1 MDLFAKG
8 ILQGSVPV
16 IVLVGG
22 THHLVKKFRES
33 KPVLY
38 WGSLAVATGVAVAI
52 VQGRIPAPFMKAE
65 TFEAESSPV
74 IWDSKRG
81 QLIDPPMFTVWIGDD
96 TEHFNT
102 FEEALEFAKNDMEED
117 EEAQITISYY
127 ETLKKAETFE
137 DEGDD
142 MMMKEVRLRID
153 EEGTQFTPTW
163 AIEKKISIKYPY
175 WDDSALESVV
185 EGMGDVAEQYAIKNN
200 NQD

>member
-65 TFEAESSPV
+65 TFDAQREDYLKTLGN
-74 IWDSKRG
+74 IWYKG
-81 QLIDPPMFTVWIGDD
+81 FFG
-96 TEHFNT
+96 
-102 FEEALEFAKNDMEED
+102 
-117 EEAQITISYY
+117 
-127 ETLKKAETFE
+127 
-137 DEGDD
+137 
-142 MMMKEVRLRID
+142 
-153 EEGTQFTPTW
+153 
-163 AIEKKISIKYPY
+163 
-175 WDDSALESVV
+175 
-185 EGMGDVAEQYAIKNN
+185 
-200 NQD
+200 